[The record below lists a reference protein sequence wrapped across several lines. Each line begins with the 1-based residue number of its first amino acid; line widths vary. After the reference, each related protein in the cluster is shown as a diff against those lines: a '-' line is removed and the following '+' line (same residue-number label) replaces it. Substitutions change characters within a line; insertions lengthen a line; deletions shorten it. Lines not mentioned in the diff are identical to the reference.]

1 MNKRGF
7 TLIELLVVIAII
19 GILAAL
25 LLPTLARAKAKANR
39 IKCGNNLKQ
48 IGVGF
53 TSFAMERYDA
63 FPWMQ
68 NESDA
73 NADWELCNE
82 ELGLVST
89 AEARLTGQK
98 ADTYF
103 YTWSFSKNISGL
115 CLHPVL
121 REGLSNMKILT
132 SPGDPKVKAF
142 SGNIKGTKGE
152 VFNGWG
158 VHTGIQNPNGKY
170 RYQLSREG
178 QSYGYHMGGDALKP
192 ESILCMTRNVLGQHK
207 GATSRFHGW
216 PAQNAGG
223 QNHNRGIIEN
233 TYLPIRD
240 QKEDIPLGRLMSLDQ
255 VGKKDSF
262 GNDIISF
269 IGPES
274 KGTWKFDDE
283 KLYSIKEQRAI
294 SAYREGQ
301 GSIIHGDGSLVMT
314 NGNGDLQNSVK
325 RHRDSSSASGYH
337 NETVEMIASPFAGR
351 VNLSN
356 P

>member
-1 MNKRGF
+1 MIFLFVNKRGF

-132 SPGDPKVKAF
+132 SPG
-142 SGNIKGTKGE
+142 
-152 VFNGWG
+152 
-158 VHTGIQNPNGKY
+158 IQK
-170 RYQLSREG
+170 
-178 QSYGYHMGGDALKP
+178 
-192 ESILCMTRNVLGQHK
+192 
-207 GATSRFHGW
+207 
-216 PAQNAGG
+216 
-223 QNHNRGIIEN
+223 
-233 TYLPIRD
+233 
-240 QKEDIPLGRLMSLDQ
+240 
-255 VGKKDSF
+255 
-262 GNDIISF
+262 
-269 IGPES
+269 
-274 KGTWKFDDE
+274 
-283 KLYSIKEQRAI
+283 
-294 SAYREGQ
+294 
-301 GSIIHGDGSLVMT
+301 
-314 NGNGDLQNSVK
+314 
-325 RHRDSSSASGYH
+325 
-337 NETVEMIASPFAGR
+337 
-351 VNLSN
+351 
-356 P
+356 